1 MKNKL
6 IDIHNSLMM
15 SLEMLDDDELFE
27 DPDKAKQVIQRA
39 KVKADVAKTIVEVDR
54 LGLDA
59 ARYSIENGETIPAT
73 FRLTDKGATK

>member
-27 DPDKAKQVIQRA
+27 DPDKAKQLIARVKA
-39 KVKADVAKTIVEVDR
+39 KADVAKTIVDVDR
-54 LGLDA
+54 LGLEA
-59 ARYSIENGETIPAT
+59 AKLSVEESMTIPSA
-73 FRLTDKGATK
+73 FRLTENKA

>member
-6 IDIHNSLMM
+6 IDIHNSLML

-27 DPDKAKQVIQRA
+27 DPEKSKTIIARAKAKTEIA
-39 KVKADVAKTIVEVDR
+39 KSIVEIDR

-59 ARYSIENGETIPAT
+59 AKFSVDNQLQIPST
-73 FRLTDKGATK
+73 FRLSENTK